1 MEQQTLLVLMG
12 LPGAGK
18 TQLAQQLER
27 MGWAVVGSVQQTL
40 QASQEACTRALSNG
54 QNGGGGTGAGE
65 VDIAHTCVHLLHQ
78 HHLPAA
84 GVVRF
89 RSTLAAH
96 HTEGQGADLHRTQSP
111 RHLLSLIRLAAL
123 QLSTPL
129 EECKQ
134 LMRSRLGPAKQREA
148 ADWERHIDSA
158 GTKLDGPNAEGVTDT
173 RIIILFDLNG
183 TITSHTS
190 KRQSSG
196 SNKPRPGT
204 ASLLLLR
211 EKFRLGI
218 FTSATIRTCAAALE
232 MLETAAGD
240 GQLFERGLVMHR
252 DHTIPVSKA
261 HVAAGGDPWDT
272 RKPLA
277 QWFTRMHRVVLVD
290 DDAYKAMEEELSNL
304 VQVPCWAEVGQ
315 DKGAECAVLPQLVDS
330 LLKVLGPLGPDADVR
345 PHTAEVTK
353 AVQDAWEKASAAAAA
368 AAETPPLDTAPLGL
382 NTALTAG
389 VGRVGEKGLTSATA
403 VLVDTNEIDITA

>member
-54 QNGGGGTGAGE
+54 QNVVVSDCITSLQQAWSASAARSQHITPKAK
-65 VDIAHTCVHLLHQ
+65 VLTSTAHRVHATFCRCKLACV
-78 HHLPAA
+78 
-84 GVVRF
+84 GR
-89 RSTLAAH
+89 R
-96 HTEGQGADLHRTQSP
+96 
-111 RHLLSLIRLAAL
+111 IRLAAL